1 MLCNSSSLASHTWKE
16 PTYLVE
22 LSGLVSVVDRVTFC
36 LLLSANAMT
45 IPLPCL
51 LDRAL
56 EILTKFPVDG
66 IF

>member
-1 MLCNSSSLASHTWKE
+1 MDCNSSSLASQTWKE

-22 LSGLVSVVDRVTFC
+22 LSGLVSVVDRVTFWF
-36 LLLSANAMT
+36 LLSANAMT

-51 LDRAL
+51 LLNAFDT
-56 EILTKFPVDG
+56 LTRFPVDG